1 MGFKYCDVLA
11 IAVSRNPVWEEARV
25 KLKQLLVKRI
35 AGGRF
40 LRTTNPIYLLDL
52 EHLIA
57 WKDKITFGNRGRR
70 ACTLEHKPIAESDL
84 PAGYVLTSAPALSSV
99 LTTCSWPL
107 AEAARS
113 ASP

>member
-11 IAVSRNPVWEEARV
+11 IAVSQNPVWEEARV

-52 EHLIA
+52 EHLIVGKTRSPLGIEVA
-57 WKDKITFGNRGRR
+57 
-70 ACTLEHKPIAESDL
+70 EHAHSSTSRL
-84 PAGYVLTSAPALSSV
+84 PSQIYQQAM
-99 LTTCSWPL
+99 C
-107 AEAARS
+107 
-113 ASP
+113 